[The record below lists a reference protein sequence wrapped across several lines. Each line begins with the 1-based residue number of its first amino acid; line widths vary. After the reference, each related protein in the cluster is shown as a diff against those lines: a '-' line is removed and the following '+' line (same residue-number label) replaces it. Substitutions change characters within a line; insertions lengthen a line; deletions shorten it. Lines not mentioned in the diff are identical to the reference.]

1 MSLLNTLFNTSFGQQ
16 TNQDVI
22 HTDSYGNQYTID
34 AFGNHRAIPKPA
46 ANNNY
51 NQYGYSQ
58 MNMSQAQY
66 NQQLQ
71 NQMAQNAYNVQASSM
86 AANGALSQQAYYWQ
100 INDDLNSIIKLRK
113 AKEKELLESN
123 AGLLAAKEEVIKAE
137 EQYRLLLALAMP
149 CDDDLLREHKK

>member
-22 HTDSYGNQYTID
+22 HTDSFGNQYTID
-34 AFGNHRAIPKPA
+34 ANGNCRAIPKPA
-46 ANNNY
+46 ANYNY
-51 NQYGYSQ
+51 NQNGYSQ

-71 NQMAQNAYNVQASSM
+71 NQMAQNAYNAQASSM
-86 AANGALSQQAYYWQ
+86 AANAALSQQAYYWQ
-100 INDDLNSIIKLRK
+100 INDNIHALPQLRK

-123 AGLLAAKEEVIKAE
+123 AGLLAAKEEVTKAE
-137 EQYRLLLALAMP
+137 EQYKLLLALAMP
-149 CDDDLLREHKK
+149 CDDDLLSEHKK